1 MCAKPVKETL
11 DKINDIV
18 TILKRENKKYIVPIV
33 TIVSM
38 TKSPFMVLISCL
50 LSLRTKDKVTAEASN
65 RLFKLANN
73 PEKILGLSI
82 KNIEKAIYPVGFYK
96 TKAKRIKEI
105 CKALLDDYG
114 GVVPD
119 EIDEL
124 LKLNGVGRKTANL
137 TVTLGYG
144 KLGICVDTHVHRI
157 SNRLG
162 LVKTKTPE
170 QTEFAL
176 RKKLPK
182 KHWLIYNDLLVTYGQ
197 NLCVPV
203 SPWCSKCKIF
213 KYCKRVG
220 VKKSR

>member
-1 MCAKPVKETL
+1 ME
-11 DKINDIV
+11 KIDDIV
-18 TILKRENKKYIVPIV
+18 SVLKRENKKYVVPIV

-38 TKSPFMVLISCL
+38 TKGPFAVLVSCL
-50 LSLRTKDKVTAEASN
+50 LSLRTKDKVTGDASS
-65 RLFKLANN
+65 RLFGLADN
-73 PEKILGLSI
+73 PEKMLDLSI
-82 KNIEKAIYPVGFYK
+82 KSIEKAIYPVGFYK

-105 CKALLDDYG
+105 CKVLLDDYG

-137 TVTLGYG
+137 VVTLGYG

-176 RKKLPK
+176 RKTLPQK
-182 KHWLIYNDLLVTYGQ
+182 YWLIYNDLLVTYGQ
-197 NLCVPV
+197 NLCVPI

-220 VKKSR
+220 VEKCR

>member
-1 MCAKPVKETL
+1 M
-11 DKINDIV
+11 DKIDDIV

-38 TKSPFMVLISCL
+38 TKSPFMVLISCI

-73 PEKILGLSI
+73 PEKMLGLSI
-82 KNIEKAIYPVGFYK
+82 KSIEKAIYPVGFYK

-105 CKALLDDYG
+105 CRVLLDDYE
-114 GVVPD
+114 GVVPN

-176 RKKLPK
+176 RKKLPQ

-197 NLCVPV
+197 NLCVPI

>member
-1 MCAKPVKETL
+1 M
-11 DKINDIV
+11 DKIDDIV

-65 RLFKLANN
+65 RLFKLADN
-73 PEKILGLSI
+73 PQKMLGLSI

-105 CKALLDDYG
+105 CRVLLDDYE
-114 GVVPD
+114 GVVPN

-176 RKKLPK
+176 RKKLPQ

-197 NLCVPV
+197 NLCVPI

>member
-1 MCAKPVKETL
+1 M
-11 DKINDIV
+11 DNIDDIV

-38 TKSPFMVLISCL
+38 TKSPFLVLISCL

-65 RLFKLANN
+65 RLFKLADN
-73 PEKILGLSI
+73 PEKMLGLSI

-96 TKAKRIKEI
+96 TKSKRIKEI
-105 CKALLDDYG
+105 CRTLLDDYG
-114 GVVPD
+114 SVVPD

-124 LKLNGVGRKTANL
+124 LKLKGVGRKTANL
-137 TVTLGYG
+137 VVTLGYG

-170 QTEFAL
+170 QTEFDL

-182 KHWLIYNDLLVTYGQ
+182 KYWLIYNDLLVTYGQ
-197 NLCVPV
+197 NLCVPI

-220 VKKSR
+220 VEKFR

>member
-1 MCAKPVKETL
+1 VQNLVKETL
-11 DKINDIV
+11 DKIDDII

>member
-1 MCAKPVKETL
+1 M
-11 DKINDIV
+11 DKIDDIV

-38 TKSPFMVLISCL
+38 TKSPFMVLISCI

-176 RKKLPK
+176 RKKLPQ

-197 NLCVPV
+197 NLCVPI
-203 SPWCSKCKIF
+203 SPWCSKCRIF

>member
-1 MCAKPVKETL
+1 L
-11 DKINDIV
+11 DRIDNIV
-18 TILKRENKKYIVPIV
+18 TILKRENKKYVVPIV

-73 PEKILGLSI
+73 PAGMIEIST

-96 TKAKRIKEI
+96 TKAVRIKEI
-105 CKALLDDYG
+105 CKSLLDNYG
-114 GVVPD
+114 SVVPD

-124 LKLNGVGRKTANL
+124 LKLKGVGRKTANL
-137 TVTLGYG
+137 VVTLGYG

-162 LVKTKTPE
+162 FVKTKTPE

-176 RKKLPK
+176 RKNLPK

-197 NLCVPV
+197 NLCVPI

-213 KYCKRVG
+213 KYCKRVD
-220 VKKSR
+220 VKTSR

>member
-1 MCAKPVKETL
+1 L
-11 DKINDIV
+11 DKIDDIV

-38 TKSPFMVLISCL
+38 TKSPFMVLISCI

-65 RLFKLANN
+65 RLFKLADN
-73 PEKILGLSI
+73 PQKMLGLSI

-105 CKALLDDYG
+105 CRVLLDDYE
-114 GVVPD
+114 GVVPN

-176 RKKLPK
+176 RKKLPQ
-182 KHWLIYNDLLVTYGQ
+182 KHWLFYNDLLVTYGQ
-197 NLCVPV
+197 NLCVPI

-213 KYCKRVG
+213 KHCKRVG

>member
-1 MCAKPVKETL
+1 M
-11 DKINDIV
+11 DKIDDIV

-38 TKSPFMVLISCL
+38 TKSPFMVLISCI

-65 RLFKLANN
+65 RLFKLADN
-73 PEKILGLSI
+73 PQKMLGLSI

-105 CKALLDDYG
+105 CRVLLDDYE
-114 GVVPD
+114 GVVPN

-176 RKKLPK
+176 RKKLPQ
-182 KHWLIYNDLLVTYGQ
+182 KHWLFYNDLLVTYGQ
-197 NLCVPV
+197 NLCVPI

>member
-1 MCAKPVKETL
+1 M

-38 TKSPFMVLISCL
+38 TKSPFMVLISCI

-73 PEKILGLSI
+73 PEKMLGLSI
-82 KNIEKAIYPVGFYK
+82 KSIEKAIYPVGFYK

-105 CKALLDDYG
+105 CRVLLDDYE
-114 GVVPD
+114 GVVPN

-176 RKKLPK
+176 RKKLPQ

-197 NLCVPV
+197 NLCVPI
-203 SPWCSKCKIF
+203 SPWCSKCRIF

>member
-1 MCAKPVKETL
+1 M
-11 DKINDIV
+11 DKIDDIV

-33 TIVSM
+33 TRVSM

-65 RLFKLANN
+65 KLFKLADN
-73 PEKILGLSI
+73 PERMLGLSI
-82 KNIEKAIYPVGFYK
+82 KNIEKTIYPVGFYK
-96 TKAKRIKEI
+96 TKSKRIKEI
-105 CKALLDDYG
+105 CKTLLDNYG

-124 LKLNGVGRKTANL
+124 LKLKGVGRKTANL
-137 TVTLGYG
+137 VVTLGYG

-170 QTEFAL
+170 QTEFTL
-176 RKKLPK
+176 RKKLPQ

-197 NLCVPV
+197 NLCVPI

-220 VKKSR
+220 VKKFR

>member
-11 DKINDIV
+11 DKIDNIV

-65 RLFKLANN
+65 RLFKLADN
-73 PEKILGLSI
+73 PQKMLGLSI

-105 CKALLDDYG
+105 CRVLLDDYE
-114 GVVPD
+114 GVVPN

-176 RKKLPK
+176 RKKLPQ

-197 NLCVPV
+197 NLCVPI
-203 SPWCSKCKIF
+203 SPWCSKCRIF

>member
-1 MCAKPVKETL
+1 M
-11 DKINDIV
+11 DKIDDIV

-170 QTEFAL
+170 QTEFVL

>member
-1 MCAKPVKETL
+1 M
-11 DKINDIV
+11 DKIDNIV
-18 TILKRENKKYIVPIV
+18 TILKRENKKYVVPIV

-38 TKSPFMVLISCL
+38 TKSPFMVLVSCI

-65 RLFKLANN
+65 RLFKLAVN
-73 PEKILGLSI
+73 PANMLKISTRE
-82 KNIEKAIYPVGFYK
+82 IEKAIYPVGFYK
-96 TKAKRIKEI
+96 TKAIRIKEI
-105 CKALLDDYG
+105 CKVLLDDYG
-114 GVVPD
+114 SVVPD

-124 LKLNGVGRKTANL
+124 LKLKGVGRKTANL
-137 TVTLGYG
+137 VVTLGYG

-197 NLCVPV
+197 NLCAPI

-213 KYCKRVG
+213 KYCKRAD
-220 VKKSR
+220 VKTSR

>member
-1 MCAKPVKETL
+1 M
-11 DKINDIV
+11 DKIDDIV

-73 PEKILGLSI
+73 PEKMLGLSI

-105 CKALLDDYG
+105 CRVLLDDYE
-114 GVVPD
+114 GVVPN

-176 RKKLPK
+176 RKKLPQ
-182 KHWLIYNDLLVTYGQ
+182 KHWLFYNDLLVTYGQ
-197 NLCVPV
+197 NLCVPI

>member
-1 MCAKPVKETL
+1 L
-11 DKINDIV
+11 DKIDDIV
-18 TILKRENKKYIVPIV
+18 SILKRENKKYIVPIV

-38 TKSPFMVLISCL
+38 TKGPFAVLISCL
-50 LSLRTKDKVTAEASN
+50 LSLRTKDKVTGEASN
-65 RLFKLANN
+65 RLFKLADN
-73 PEKILGLSI
+73 PEAMLGLST
-82 KNIEKAIYPVGFYK
+82 KSIEKAIYPVGFYK

-105 CKALLDDYG
+105 CKTLLDDYE

-124 LKLNGVGRKTANL
+124 LKLKGVGRKTANL

-162 LVKTKTPE
+162 LVTTKTPE

-176 RKKLPK
+176 RKTLPQK
-182 KHWLIYNDLLVTYGQ
+182 YWLIYNDLLVTYGQ
-197 NLCVPV
+197 NLCVPI
-203 SPWCSKCKIF
+203 SPWCSKCKIS
-213 KYCKRVG
+213 KYCKRVD
-220 VKKSR
+220 VKKTR

>member
-1 MCAKPVKETL
+1 M
-11 DKINDIV
+11 DKIDDIV

-33 TIVSM
+33 TRVSM

-65 RLFKLANN
+65 RLFKLADN
-73 PEKILGLSI
+73 PEKMLGLSI
-82 KNIEKAIYPVGFYK
+82 KNIEKTIYPVGFYK
-96 TKAKRIKEI
+96 TKSKRIKEI
-105 CKALLDDYG
+105 CKTLLDNYG

-124 LKLNGVGRKTANL
+124 LKLKGVGRKTANL
-137 TVTLGYG
+137 VVTLGYG

-170 QTEFAL
+170 QTEFTL
-176 RKKLPK
+176 RKKLPQ

-197 NLCVPV
+197 NLCVPI

-213 KYCKRVG
+213 KYCKRIG
-220 VKKSR
+220 VKNFR

>member
-1 MCAKPVKETL
+1 ME
-11 DKINDIV
+11 KIDDIV
-18 TILKRENKKYIVPIV
+18 SILKQENKKYVTPIV

-65 RLFKLANN
+65 RLFDLADN
-73 PEKILGLSI
+73 PEKMLGLSV
-82 KNIEKAIYPVGFYK
+82 KSIEKAIYPVGFYI
-96 TKAKRIKEI
+96 TKSKRIKEI
-105 CKALLDDYG
+105 CKTLLDDYEG
-114 GVVPD
+114 AVPD

-137 TVTLGYG
+137 VVTLGYG
-144 KLGICVDTHVHRI
+144 KMGICVDTHVHRI

-162 LVKTKTPE
+162 LVKTKTPD

-176 RKKLPK
+176 RKTLPQ

-197 NLCVPV
+197 NLCVPI
-203 SPWCSKCKIF
+203 SPWCSKCKII
-213 KYCKRVG
+213 KYCQRVG
-220 VKKSR
+220 VEKSR

>member
-11 DKINDIV
+11 DKIDDIV

-182 KHWLIYNDLLVTYGQ
+182 KHWLIYNDLLGNIRPESLCTCFTLVQQMQ
-197 NLCVPV
+197 NLQVL
-203 SPWCSKCKIF
+203 
-213 KYCKRVG
+213 
-220 VKKSR
+220 

>member
-1 MCAKPVKETL
+1 M
-11 DKINDIV
+11 DKIDDIV

-33 TIVSM
+33 TRVSM
-38 TKSPFMVLISCL
+38 TKNPFMVLISCL

-65 RLFKLANN
+65 RLFKLADN
-73 PEKILGLSI
+73 PEKMLGLSI
-82 KNIEKAIYPVGFYK
+82 KNIEEAIYPVGFYK
-96 TKAKRIKEI
+96 TKSKRIKEI
-105 CKALLDDYG
+105 CKSLLDDYG

-124 LKLNGVGRKTANL
+124 LKLKGVGRKTANL
-137 TVTLGYG
+137 VVTLGYG

-170 QTEFAL
+170 QTEFTL
-176 RKKLPK
+176 RKKLPQ

-197 NLCVPV
+197 NLCVPI
-203 SPWCSKCKIF
+203 SPWCSKCKIY

-220 VKKSR
+220 VKNFR

>member
-1 MCAKPVKETL
+1 M
-11 DKINDIV
+11 DKIDDIV

-38 TKSPFMVLISCL
+38 TKSPFMVLISCI
-50 LSLRTKDKVTAEASN
+50 LSLRTKDKVTAKASN
-65 RLFKLANN
+65 RLFKLADN
-73 PEKILGLSI
+73 PQKMLGLSI

-105 CKALLDDYG
+105 CRVLLDDYE
-114 GVVPD
+114 GVVPN

-176 RKKLPK
+176 RKKLPQ
-182 KHWLIYNDLLVTYGQ
+182 KHWLFYNDLLVTYGQ
-197 NLCVPV
+197 NLCVPI